1 MLTSDQL
8 TEAWKVVDQADLP
21 EDMREAALR
30 EVLRSLHLEADTAG
44 KPRRV
49 SDSKKKDKDGD
60 SGESG
65 DSISEQDML
74 AEVARQTDVPVG
86 QLEQLVMFE
95 DGELKIVLGNKD
107 VGKKSNA
114 EGTRIVARILT
125 VVGLHGLS
133 RSDTTFDLIRKECER
148 LKVYDSK
155 NFASNHMMTVD
166 GFTVRGTGSSRRL
179 AARSPGL
186 RAFPDLVNQLL
197 GDS

>member
-21 EDMREAALR
+21 EGMREAALR
-30 EVLRSLHLEADTAG
+30 EVLRSLYVEADTAG

-49 SDSKKKDKDGD
+49 SDGKKDKDGD

-74 AEVARQTDVPVG
+74 AEVARQTDVPVE
-86 QLEQLVMFE
+86 QLEQLVMLE

-125 VVGLHGLS
+125 VVGLHGLG
-133 RSDTTFDLIRKECER
+133 RADTTFDLIRKECER

-166 GFTVRGTGSSRRL
+166 GFAVRGTGSARRL
-179 AARSPGL
+179 EARSPGL
-186 RAFPDLVNQLL
+186 RAFPELVSQLL